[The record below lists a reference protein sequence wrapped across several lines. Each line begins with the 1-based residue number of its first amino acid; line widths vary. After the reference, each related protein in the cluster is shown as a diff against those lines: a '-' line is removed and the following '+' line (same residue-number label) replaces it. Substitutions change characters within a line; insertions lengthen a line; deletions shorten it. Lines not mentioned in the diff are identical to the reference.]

1 MYGVVW
7 VFSTTVSDLCHGVLR
22 CALVSPF
29 VLTVPG
35 IVASSALSSVWSRLT
50 QRYTAGESRKLR
62 LNGVKASFLDDT
74 SGIPLPCL
82 PSSPLFLSIY
92 RYNSGSPSA
101 GWLKHECRPDSNSVT
116 ALPEFRLRAALTEC
130 MRIFSTKV

>member
-1 MYGVVW
+1 MDYSLYTCLELG
-7 VFSTTVSDLCHGVLR
+7 HGVRR
-22 CALVSPF
+22 CALVPPCGWM
-29 VLTVPG
+29 VPG
-35 IVASSALSSVWSRLT
+35 IVASSSLSSVWSRLT

-101 GWLKHECRPDSNSVT
+101 GWLKHECRPAAPESNSVT